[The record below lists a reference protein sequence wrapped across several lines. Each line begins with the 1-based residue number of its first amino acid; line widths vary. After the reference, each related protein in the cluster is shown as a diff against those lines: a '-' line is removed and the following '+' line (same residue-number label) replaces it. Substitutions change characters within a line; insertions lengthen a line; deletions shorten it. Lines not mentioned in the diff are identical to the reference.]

1 MGEPTGRAPES
12 TPASSARA
20 RRRATPRTLILVSW
34 AVGAAFAAPFGYL
47 AWRTADIG
55 SDAFDLLADAAALAA
70 LGRTLLLAATV
81 SVTAAVLGTGLA
93 WLAVRTDLPGR
104 RALRVL
110 APLPLV
116 FPSFVGA
123 ASLLAAFAPGGLLDE
138 LLGPLGIERLPRV
151 DGFLGAWIVL
161 SLLEFPYVYLP
172 VVARLAGLPPSIEE
186 SARLLGRRP
195 AAVFA
200 GIVLPQLRPAIRAGG
215 LLVFLY
221 TVSDFGA
228 VELMRYGTLTREIYA
243 ARLFD
248 PASSVVLSLLLA
260 AVALVVVVG
269 ERASVRGA
277 PVVAGTP
284 SPRRLEHRLGRWR
297 WPAFGAVVVVLAN
310 ALFAPLAVLAFWAW
324 RARHGTALGTLGA
337 DFGGLGEPAL
347 RTGVAGVVTAVVA
360 LVVVL
365 PVAYLAMRHRSRWSG
380 APNALIVAGFALPG
394 LVLALALAFW
404 TLRAPGLAGLYQ
416 TFPLLVFAYVVHF
429 GAQSLRAAQVAV
441 GAVPRRLEDAA
452 RMLGA
457 GRVRR
462 LRTVE
467 LPLMLPGLMA
477 GAGLVLLSTM
487 KELPA
492 TLLLAPAEFETL
504 ATRIWHAAEYG
515 ALGAVGVTSLLLVAV
530 SAVLTWVLV
539 VRRAEGLR

>member
-1 MGEPTGRAPES
+1 MA
-12 TPASSARA
+12 
-20 RRRATPRTLILVSW
+20 VSW
-34 AVGAAFAAPFGYL
+34 AVGVAFAAPFGYL
-47 AWRTADIG
+47 AWRTAGVGGEALDIVTG
-55 SDAFDLLADAAALAA
+55 GDALAA
-70 LGRTLLLAATV
+70 LGRTLLLASAV
-81 SVTAAVLGTGLA
+81 SVAAAVVGTGLA
-93 WLAVRTDLPGR
+93 WLALRTDLPGR
-104 RALRVL
+104 RLLRLV

-138 LLGPLGIERLPRV
+138 VLRPLGVEGLPRV

-161 SLLEFPYVYLP
+161 SLLEYPYVYFP
-172 VVARLAGLPPSIEE
+172 VAARLAGLPPSLEE

-200 GIVLPQLRPAIRAGG
+200 TVVLPQLRPAVRAGT

-221 TVSDFGA
+221 AVSDFGA

-248 PASSVVLSLLLA
+248 PATSVVLSLLLA
-260 AVALVVVVG
+260 AVALLVVVA
-269 ERASVRGA
+269 ERTSWRTQAL
-277 PVVAGTP
+277 VAGAP
-284 SPRRLEHRLGRWR
+284 SPRRLEHGLGRWR
-297 WPAFGAVVVVLAN
+297 WPAFAVVLAVVGN
-310 ALFAPLAVLAFWAW
+310 ALLAPLAVLGFWAW
-324 RARHGTALGTLGA
+324 RARTGTAMGTLGA
-337 DFGGLGEPAL
+337 GFGGLAEPAL

-360 LVVVL
+360 VVVVL
-365 PVAYLAMRHRSRWSG
+365 PVAYLAMRHRNRWSG

-394 LVLALALAFW
+394 LVLALALAFL
-404 TLRAPGLAGLYQ
+404 TLRAPGLRGLYQ
-416 TFPLLVFAYVVHF
+416 TFPVLVFAYVVHF

-452 RMLGA
+452 RTLGA
-457 GRVRR
+457 GRLRR

-467 LPLMLPGLMA
+467 LPLMLPGLTA

-504 ATRIWHAAEYG
+504 ATRIWHAAEDG
-515 ALGAVGVTSLLLVAV
+515 ALGAVGVSSLLLVAL
-530 SAVLTWVLV
+530 SAALTWVLV